1 MQDMSSPTSVPE
13 TDVKAEE
20 IKRKTPVMDVIL
32 RLIITLK
39 AESDGSA
46 EVHEAV
52 LETTSQDSTN
62 HKYKCRISRW
72 DEELKDWGNE
82 TQWGSSK
89 DGRARN
95 TKEGDFV
102 LRIDG
107 RGSIET
113 LAILSPYIRKVFMQA
128 IQLYAGVKI
137 ENSYIEMEYPYLA
150 LFHYFGD
157 LQRFVENDKSEEAC
171 PQDFAVLQWY
181 YDTYLIEHY
190 EKALHLI
197 ESGNITFDYMWALFC
212 PGDLVVTTDELGH
225 RQLHVLTLSQYK
237 SEKNSLT
244 DLSSFQLYAWSMV
257 WSSSRQSFRRSQ
269 WEFYVLRFPGSRSIP
284 SLPLFPL
291 RCEKPEIQELLKLE
305 LSKRGKEWKALV
317 SERPTC
323 WHCKGAA
330 FDGKAIT
337 HRSIFGKLLRTTN
350 VSIEDMFRW
359 DF

>member
-1 MQDMSSPTSVPE
+1 MQDMSTSPSVPE
-13 TDVKAEE
+13 NDVKAEE

-32 RLIITLK
+32 TLIIALK
-39 AESDGSA
+39 AEIDGSA

-52 LETTSQDSTN
+52 LETTSHDSTN
-62 HKYKCRISRW
+62 HRYKCRICRW
-72 DEELKDWGNE
+72 DEERNDWGNE
-82 TQWGSSK
+82 IQWESSK

-107 RGSIET
+107 RSSIET
-113 LAILSPYIRKVFMQA
+113 LTILSSYIRKVFTQA
-128 IQLYAGVKI
+128 ILLYAGVKI
-137 ENSYIEMEYPYLA
+137 ENSYIEMVYPYPA

-157 LQRFVENDKSEEAC
+157 LQSFVENDKSEEAY

-190 EKALHLI
+190 EKARHLI
-197 ESGNITFDYMWALFC
+197 ECGKITFDYMWALFC

-237 SEKNSLT
+237 RHKDSPT
-244 DLSSFQLYAWSMV
+244 DDDFLLNAWSMV
-257 WSSSRQSFRRSQ
+257 WSPSRQSFRRSQ
-269 WEFYVLRFPGSRSIP
+269 WQFYVQRFPGSRPIP

-323 WHCKGAA
+323 WHCEGAA
-330 FDGKAIT
+330 FDGKAAT
-337 HRSIFGKLLRTTN
+337 LLSPGTPRLLQTAN